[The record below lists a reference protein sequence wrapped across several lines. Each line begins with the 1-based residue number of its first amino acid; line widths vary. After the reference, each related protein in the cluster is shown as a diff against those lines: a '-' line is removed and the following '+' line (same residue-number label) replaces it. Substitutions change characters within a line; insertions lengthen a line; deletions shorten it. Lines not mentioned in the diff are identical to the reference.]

1 MASSTI
7 GTPARRLRE
16 RLRSPQLLIA
26 PGVFDGLS
34 ARIAAAAGFEALY
47 ASGGAIARSTGVPDL
62 GLLSVTEVL
71 VRLREI
77 VDATKLPV
85 IADADTG
92 YGNALNVFRT
102 VREFERLGVAALHL
116 EDQVSPKKCG
126 HYAGKELISAD
137 EMVGKLRAAQDA
149 RTDPDVVL
157 IARTDARAVEGLEE
171 AIGRANRYAKA
182 GADLLF
188 VEAPESEEE
197 IRTIARQVRAPLLIN
212 IFKGGKTPLV
222 APDTLGEMGYRVM
235 IVPSD
240 LQRAAIRAM
249 QDAAQTIRATGTAAG
264 LGPRLAGFDERD
276 TIVDLATWHERDR
289 LYGAAGDSDR

>member
-1 MASSTI
+1 MASPTKA
-7 GTPARRLRE
+7 TPARRLRE
-16 RLRSPQLLIA
+16 RLRSTELLIA

-62 GLLSVTEVL
+62 GLLSFTEVL
-71 VRLREI
+71 ARLREI
-77 VDATKLPV
+77 VDATDLPV

-102 VREFERLGVAALHL
+102 VREFDRLGVAALHL

-149 RTDPDVVL
+149 RADPDLVL
-157 IARTDARAVEGLEE
+157 IARTDARAVEGLEG
-171 AIGRANRYAKA
+171 AIRRGNRYTEA
-182 GADLLF
+182 GADLIF

-197 IRTIARQVRAPLLIN
+197 IRLIARQVQAPLLIN
-212 IFKGGKTPLV
+212 MFQGGRTPLI
-222 APDTLGEMGYRVM
+222 APDALAKMGYRVM

-249 QDAAQTIRATGTAAG
+249 QDAAQAVRATGTAAG
-264 LGPRLAGFDERD
+264 LGTRLAGFDERD
-276 TIVDLATWHERDR
+276 ALVDLASWQQRDR
-289 LYGAAGDSDR
+289 LYGAGDDER